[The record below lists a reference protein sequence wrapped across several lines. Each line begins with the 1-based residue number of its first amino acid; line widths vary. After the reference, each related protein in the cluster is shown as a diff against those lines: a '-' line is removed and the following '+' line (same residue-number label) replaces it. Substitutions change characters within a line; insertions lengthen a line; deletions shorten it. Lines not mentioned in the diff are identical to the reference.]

1 MEAAAIFLLL
11 IVLAFI
17 VLFVTRP
24 FFERRRVRA
33 AESSHELSPLLA
45 ERERLLTALQELDF
59 DQTLGKIP
67 AEDYPVQRAE
77 LLQKG
82 AEVLRQLDALTPS
95 AAPSASLRA
104 WLKTGPAI
112 AGQAGGKKRRA
123 RSTPETP
130 APLSDD
136 DLEDLLA
143 KRRNGRKDKTAGF
156 CPRCGKP
163 VLQSDVFCPS
173 CGSSLK

>member
-1 MEAAAIFLLL
+1 MEPAAIFLLL

-17 VLFVTRP
+17 VFFVTRP

-33 AESSHELSPLLA
+33 AENSHELSFLLA

-67 AEDYPVQRAE
+67 AEDYPAQRAE

-82 AEVLRQLDALTPS
+82 AEVLRRLDALTPG
-95 AAPSASLRA
+95 
-104 WLKTGPAI
+104 T
-112 AGQAGGKKRRA
+112 AGQAGGKVPRPGSAPKP
-123 RSTPETP
+123 T

-156 CPRCGKP
+156 CPKCGKP

-173 CGSSLK
+173 CGSTLK

>member
-1 MEAAAIFLLL
+1 MEPSAIFLVL
-11 IVLAFI
+11 IVLALI

-24 FFERRRVRA
+24 FFEQRRARTG
-33 AESSHELSPLLA
+33 ESSQEFSHLLA

-67 AEDYPVQRAE
+67 AEDYPVQRAA

-82 AEVLRQLDALTPS
+82 AEVLRQLDAITPDLVVQTS
-95 AAPSASLRA
+95 ARVQSTDDAAKPAAPF
-104 WLKTGPAI
+104 
-112 AGQAGGKKRRA
+112 
-123 RSTPETP
+123 
-130 APLSDD
+130 SDD

-143 KRRNGRKDKTAGF
+143 KRRNSHKDKTAGF
-156 CPRCGKP
+156 CPKCGKP

-173 CGSSLK
+173 CGNTLK

>member
-1 MEAAAIFLLL
+1 MEPAAIFLLL

-24 FFERRRVRA
+24 FFERRRVRDP
-33 AESSHELSPLLA
+33 EGSHEFSSLLA

-59 DQTLGKIP
+59 DQTLDKIP
-67 AEDYPVQRAE
+67 VEDYPTQRAA

-82 AEVLRQLDALTPS
+82 AEVLRQLDALIPS
-95 AAPSASLRA
+95 TA
-104 WLKTGPAI
+104 K
-112 AGQAGGKKRRA
+112 QAGGKVQRA
-123 RSTPETP
+123 DSTLNPT

-143 KRRNGRKDKTAGF
+143 KRRNARKDKTAGF
-156 CPRCGKP
+156 CPNCGKP
-163 VLQSDVFCPS
+163 VLQSDVFCPV
-173 CGSSLK
+173 CGSTLK

>member
-1 MEAAAIFLLL
+1 MEPVAIFLLL

-24 FFERRRVRA
+24 FFERWHVRA
-33 AESSHELSPLLA
+33 AESSLELSSLLA

-67 AEDYPVQRAE
+67 AEDYPVQRAA

-82 AEVLRQLDALTPS
+82 AEVLRQLDAVTPS
-95 AAPSASLRA
+95 TLKQASGKVQVHDSAAKSA
-104 WLKTGPAI
+104 
-112 AGQAGGKKRRA
+112 
-123 RSTPETP
+123 

-136 DLEDLLA
+136 DLEDMLA
-143 KRRNGRKDKTAGF
+143 KRRNSRKDKTAGF
-156 CPRCGKP
+156 CPKCGKP

-173 CGSSLK
+173 CGSTMKLF

>member
-1 MEAAAIFLLL
+1 MEPAAILLLL
-11 IVLAFI
+11 ILLAFI
-17 VLFVTRP
+17 VVFVTRP

-33 AESSHELSPLLA
+33 AESSHELSFLLA
-45 ERERLLTALQELDF
+45 ERERLLNALQELDF

-67 AEDYPVQRAE
+67 GEDYPAQRVA

-95 AAPSASLRA
+95 TTRR
-104 WLKTGPAI
+104 
-112 AGQAGGKKRRA
+112 AGGKVLATSRA
-123 RSTPETP
+123 SKPT

-143 KRRNGRKDKTAGF
+143 KRRNSRKDKAAGF
-156 CPRCGKP
+156 CPKCGKP
-163 VLQSDVFCPS
+163 VLQSDVFCPF
-173 CGSSLK
+173 CGSTLK

>member
-1 MEAAAIFLLL
+1 MEPAAIFLLL

-33 AESSHELSPLLA
+33 AESSHELMFLVV
-45 ERERLLTALQELDF
+45 ERERLLNALQELDF

-67 AEDYPVQRAE
+67 AEDYPAQRAV

-82 AEVLRQLDALTPS
+82 AEVLRQLDALTPGTC
-95 AAPSASLRA
+95 RQ
-104 WLKTGPAI
+104 TGGNVHLADCSP
-112 AGQAGGKKRRA
+112 KP
-123 RSTPETP
+123 T

-143 KRRNGRKDKTAGF
+143 KRRRSRKEKTAGF
-156 CPRCGKP
+156 CPKCGKP

-173 CGSSLK
+173 CGSTL

>member
-1 MEAAAIFLLL
+1 MEPAAIFLLL
-11 IVLAFI
+11 IVFALI

-24 FFERRRVRA
+24 FFERQHIRA
-33 AESSHELSPLLA
+33 AENSMELSSLLA

-67 AEDYPVQRAE
+67 AEDYPAQRAA

-82 AEVLRQLDALTPS
+82 AGILRQLAAITPS
-95 AAPSASLRA
+95 TERQASDNYHAADSAA
-104 WLKTGPAI
+104 KPAV
-112 AGQAGGKKRRA
+112 
-123 RSTPETP
+123 
-130 APLSDD
+130 PLSDD

-143 KRRNGRKDKTAGF
+143 KRRNSRKDKTAGF
-156 CPRCGKP
+156 CPKCGKP

-173 CGSSLK
+173 CGSILKQL